1 MKKNFIIDRIDT
13 KIRNQNK
20 KTQKLKNNKKR

>member
-1 MKKNFIIDRIDT
+1 MKKKFIIDRIDT